1 MPFWE
6 ITNSIEFND
15 KYRAGSGNSLI
26 NFGGE
31 IIFSLKMFS
40 AVILTDGTFVTNL
53 LVIQM

>member
-40 AVILTDGTFVTNL
+40 AVILTDGTFVTNF
-53 LVIQM
+53 